1 MAVNKVKVSAPGKI
15 ILSGEHAVVYG
26 YPEILSAINRRLSV
40 EIEETVL
47 GLDIQPIEGKSLVE
61 YAVEMIKARLKIS
74 GHKNLKIRI
83 NSQIS
88 IGGGLGSSAAF
99 AVAITAAFF
108 EFLKL
113 PRSLKKINEIAYEI
127 EKKQHG
133 TPSGGDNTVSTY
145 GGFLLYR
152 KETET
157 FKVFSPLKTKVFPSI
172 YLMYSGKPEE
182 STGEMI
188 KTVKDFILRSPK
200 EAEKIFKETEKITR
214 NFSRFLSG
222 EELNFGGLI
231 TRNER
236 LLEQLGVV
244 SVKTKR
250 LIQKIES
257 TGGSAKISGAGG
269 VKGDSGIILAYHQD
283 PKVLIKLANEEK
295 IDMFKVKLGE
305 RGVRNEKN

>member
-26 YPEILSAINRRLSV
+26 YPEILSAIDRRLTV
-40 EIEETVL
+40 EIQENSNILEVTPREGEPFVKYGLEVIKTRL
-47 GLDIQPIEGKSLVE
+47 GIGELGNLS
-61 YAVEMIKARLKIS
+61 IKID
-74 GHKNLKIRI
+74 
-83 NSQIS
+83 SQIPL
-88 IGGGLGSSAAF
+88 GCGLGSSAAF
-99 AVAITAAFF
+99 AVALTGAVFAYL
-108 EFLKL
+108 EF

-133 TPSGGDNTVSTY
+133 TPSGGDNTVSAY

-157 FKVFSPLKTKVFPSI
+157 FKIISPLRTKVFPKI
-172 YLMYSGKPEE
+172 FLINSGKPEE
-182 STGEMI
+182 NTGEMV
-188 KTVKDFILRSPK
+188 KLVKDFVLKSPK
-200 EAEKIFKETEKITR
+200 QAERIFLEIEKITR
-214 NFSRFLSG
+214 NFLRFLSG
-222 EELNFGGLI
+222 EELDFGGLI

-305 RGVRNEKN
+305 RGVKNEKC